1 MTRRAFRSNRLVVWI
16 LLALIAP
23 TAACQ
28 RDPLERARSL
38 QSEKK
43 FEESAEPLREALKE
57 RPEDPEANFRYGVA
71 LIATGQHSLALWS
84 LRKAMESPEWLEQ
97 AGIPLATTAIRLG
110 NYDEAISATT
120 RVLEHHPDLVDA
132 LLLRSEARVRSRRQ
146 YSEALADAE
155 RVLESDPDNK
165 GAMVP
170 KVASLL
176 ALGRT
181 DEAAAALDSL
191 EGSYRDDELG
201 LHGSPAL
208 CAARATF
215 AKEKQQNE
223 EAERRFDE
231 CLKQFPSDGMIVH
244 EAVAFFDGLGR
255 GDRSEAVLQAALAAS
270 PDTFDF
276 RAALVERMRATGRES
291 EAKALLT
298 KATELSSPASAAV
311 GWASLALY
319 SIETGDFA
327 EGARAFEQARALD
340 PSGSADILF
349 GYADALVI
357 AGRTEEALDVAEQMT
372 VPAHRALVEGR
383 VALARG
389 ELERALSLFSQANRL
404 WPNNAVARYYTA
416 AAAEQLGQFERASEE
431 YRYSIRID
439 VRATDAYLRLARMEQ
454 AAGRIEEALVPLQ
467 FQPGGR
473 PSEDQ
478 AALLELELLAS
489 TNRPPPPEV
498 LARLQAKQRSAG
510 AAAVARGLAKRL
522 GPTTAVTFLRA
533 QKDIDLRDPVNADS
547 IAELVAALGA
557 AKKGREALAH
567 LESAVKAHPDS
578 AVLLALRGDA
588 RATSGGAEP
597 AIRADYQRALTIDP
611 AQHRAVVGLAGL
623 EARAG
628 AAESALAL
636 YERAA
641 KTDPSDR
648 AAVRE
653 AAKLLVGLGKADVA
667 ETRLTELLREY
678 PWDAPAA
685 MALAEL
691 QSARGAD
698 PVRAKALAK
707 RAVVFGGGPPAQALL
722 DRLEGATPPTR
733 AQGPSPPAESV
744 QGAGEAAGPG

>member
-1 MTRRAFRSNRLVVWI
+1 MTRRASRPNRPVAWI
-16 LLALIAP
+16 LLALVASTP
-23 TAACQ
+23 ACQ

-38 QSEKK
+38 QNEKK
-43 FEESAEPLREALKE
+43 FEESAEPLREALQKS
-57 RPEDPEANFRYGVA
+57 PEDPEANFRYGVA

-84 LRKAMESPEWLEQ
+84 LRKAMESPEWMEQ
-97 AGIPLATTAIRLG
+97 ASIPLATTAIRLG
-110 NYDEAISATT
+110 NYDEAISAMT
-120 RVLEHHPDLVDA
+120 RVLEQHPDQVDA
-132 LLLRSEARVRSRRQ
+132 LLLRAEARVRSRRQ
-146 YSEALADAE
+146 YEQALADAE
-155 RVLESDPDNK
+155 RVLEADPDNK

-170 KVASLL
+170 KVVSLL

-181 DEAAAALDSL
+181 DEAATALDSL

-201 LHGSPAL
+201 LHGSPPL

-215 AKEKQQNE
+215 AKEKQQTE

-276 RAALVERMRATGRES
+276 RAALVERMRASGRETD
-291 EAKALLT
+291 AKALLT
-298 KATELSSPASAAV
+298 KATELTTPASAAV
-311 GWASLALY
+311 GWAALALY

-327 EGARAFEQARALD
+327 QGARAFEQARALD

-357 AGRTEEALDVAEQMT
+357 AGRTEEALDVSEQMT

-389 ELERALSLFSQANRL
+389 DLVRALSLFTRANQL

-416 AAAEQLGQFERASEE
+416 AAAEQLGEFERASEE

-439 VRATDAYLRLARMEQ
+439 VNATDAYLRLARMEA
-454 AAGRIEEALVPLQ
+454 AAGRAEEALVPLQ

-473 PSEDQ
+473 RSEVE

-489 TNRPPPPEV
+489 LDRPPTPDV
-498 LARLQAKQRSAG
+498 AARLPAKQRPAG
-510 AAAVARGLAKRL
+510 AAAIARGLARKR
-522 GPTTAVTFLRA
+522 GPEAAITFLRA
-533 QKDIDLRDPVNADS
+533 QKDIYLNDPANAE
-547 IAELVAALGA
+547 ATAALVEALGA
-557 AKKGREALAH
+557 AKKGREALAQ

-588 RATSGGAEP
+588 RAMSGGA
-597 AIRADYQRALTIDP
+597 AAAVRADYQRALEIDP
-611 AQHRAVVGLAGL
+611 AQHRALVGLAAL
-623 EARAG
+623 EAKAG
-628 AAESALAL
+628 AADSALAL

-641 KTDPSDR
+641 KADPSDR

-653 AAKLLVGLGKADVA
+653 AAKLLAGLGKADVA
-667 ETRLTELLREY
+667 ETRLSDLLREY
-678 PWDAPAA
+678 PWDAQAA

-698 PVRAKALAK
+698 PVMAKALAK
-707 RAVVFGGGPPAQALL
+707 RARVFGGGAPAQALL
-722 DRLEGATPPTR
+722 DRLEGANP
-733 AQGPSPPAESV
+733 AKEKPSAPAESA